1 MKILFQAHCKLG
13 ENPLWDDRKECLY
26 WTDIDGGTL
35 HRYREGRH
43 DVIYHGEKVGG
54 FTLQEDGSLLL
65 FRVSDIARLGP
76 GQEPQTLVEVH
87 EEGMARFNDVTA
99 TPTGDVLAGTIGS
112 TKTSGGVYRV
122 FQNGVLEK
130 LWDGT
135 QVANGMGFSPD
146 LKTFYWTDSTARHIY
161 RFDYDER
168 THHFTGRELIYEA
181 PTEEDI
187 PDGLTVASDGTFF
200 SARHS
205 GGRVVHHG
213 ADGRILDELPLD
225 AKNVTSLTFGG
236 ADLKTLYVTSG
247 AGEGSGAGATFE
259 HTFAAGTS
267 VQGKPEFRSRVLL
280 ET

>member
-1 MKILFQAHCKLG
+1 M
-13 ENPLWDDRKECLY
+13 
-26 WTDIDGGTL
+26 
-35 HRYREGRH
+35 
-43 DVIYHGEKVGG
+43 
-54 FTLQEDGSLLL
+54 LL
-65 FRVSDIARLGP
+65 FRVADIARLEP
-76 GQEPQTLVEVH
+76 GGSAETLLEVH
-87 EEGMARFNDVTA
+87 EAGMARFNDVIA
-99 TPTGDVLAGTIGS
+99 TPAGDVFAGTIGAS
-112 TKTSGGVYRV
+112 ESSGGVYRV

-213 ADGRILDELPLD
+213 GDGHVLRELALN
-225 AKNVTSLTFGG
+225 AENVTSLTFGG
-236 ADLKTLYVTSG
+236 AALRTLYVTTAAG
-247 AGEGSGAGATFE
+247 AGPGSGDVFE
-259 HTFAAGTS
+259 HTFEPATG
-267 VQGKPEFRSRVLL
+267 VRGKPEFRSRVLL
-280 ET
+280 G